1 MKTCLTV
8 VQSWPVKT
16 QPEKPLSIIEAL
28 SAGFD
33 AVIRMPQ
40 VLAVP
45 IVLDLFLWL
54 GPRLSAYPLLHRS
67 VTLMSDL
74 STALDAASRA
84 SLEQILPT
92 LDELAR
98 QFNLFVWLSP
108 FPLGAPSLMAGI
120 SSDKQPWPVS
130 QVWQVNDALL
140 YLGLFVL
147 FSLMGLGLN
156 ALYWSQVARATLGQ
170 LPGGRN
176 WLAHAGRIWLGL
188 LELTLFLIFVSIL
201 FGAPL
206 VMVMAVA
213 AFISPWLVQL
223 AALMG
228 FSILLWMFLYLVFT
242 LHGIALRDGSFLE
255 AVQLSLTLMRFQFLP
270 AAGLLL
276 VGTLIYLGLGAVWA
290 LPDGDSWL
298 RAAAIAGNAF
308 VASGVLCAT
317 AVFYTDRTSRM
328 IKAAGGK

>member
-1 MKTCLTV
+1 M
-8 VQSWPVKT
+8 VQSLFVKT

-28 SAGFD
+28 AAGFD
-33 AVIRMPQ
+33 AVIRTPQ
-40 VLAVP
+40 VMAVP
-45 IVLDLFLWL
+45 VLLDLFLWL
-54 GPRLSAYPLLHRS
+54 GPRLSAYPLLHGS
-67 VTLMSDL
+67 VMLLSDL

-84 SLEQILPT
+84 SFEQMLTT
-92 LDELAR
+92 LDELAQ

-108 FPLGAPSLMAGI
+108 FPLGAPSLMAGTLP
-120 SSDKQPWPVS
+120 DKQPWPVG
-130 QVWQVNDALL
+130 QVWQINNVLL
-140 YLGLFVL
+140 YVGLFVL
-147 FSLMGLGLN
+147 LNLAGLGLN
-156 ALYWSQVARATLGQ
+156 ALYWSQVARAALGQ
-170 LPGGRN
+170 LPGGRS
-176 WLAHAGRIWLGL
+176 WPAHAGRIWLGL
-188 LELTLFLIFVSIL
+188 LALTLLLIFLAIV

-228 FSILLWMFLYLVFT
+228 FSIMLWMVLYLAFT
-242 LHGIALRDGSFLE
+242 LHGIALREGSFFE

-308 VASGVLCAT
+308 IASGIVCAT
-317 AVFYTDRTSRM
+317 AVFYTDRVGRM
-328 IKAAGGK
+328 TKVEGGK